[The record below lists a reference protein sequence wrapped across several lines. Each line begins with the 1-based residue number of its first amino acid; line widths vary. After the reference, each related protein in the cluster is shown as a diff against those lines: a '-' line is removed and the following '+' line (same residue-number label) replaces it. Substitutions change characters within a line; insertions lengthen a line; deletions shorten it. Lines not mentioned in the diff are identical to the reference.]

1 MRKDWVVWCVCS
13 GLFLSGC
20 IFANLWAL
28 GSWNLSLLYSW
39 LNSSAGLASWV
50 QAFGA
55 VAAILGAA
63 HLGTQQ
69 IRNSQQ
75 AIEKEKALRSGALLA
90 VYASASK
97 NSRKLSELLEP
108 LPALNVLLL
117 HWKIHAKGMFESNL
131 HVIEGISYQDL
142 VRYEFVVSH
151 TVIYSY
157 MVAIKNL
164 VCELVELCESG
175 EDLASHKP
183 VPDEV
188 KIKSSIAYMYGQIG
202 EHNKLVQEAWL
213 IYKAAYEEYVRELSV
228 SSELEKI
235 ERYR

>member
-1 MRKDWVVWCVCS
+1 MRNDWVVWCICL

-20 IFANLWAL
+20 IFANLWSL
-28 GSWNLSLLYSW
+28 GPWNLSLLYSW
-39 LNSSAGLASWV
+39 LNDSAGLASWA

-63 HLGTQQ
+63 HLGRQQ

-97 NSRKLSELLEP
+97 NSRNLSELLES
-108 LPALNVLLL
+108 LPALNALSLR
-117 HWKIHAKGMFESNL
+117 WKTHIEGMFESNL
-131 HVIEGISYQDL
+131 HIIEGISYQDL

-151 TVIYSY
+151 TVIYSN
-157 MVAIKNL
+157 MVTIKNS
-164 VCELVELCESG
+164 VCNLVELCASD

-183 VPDEV
+183 VYEEV
-188 KIKSSIAYMYGQIG
+188 KIKSSIAHMYGQIG
-202 EHNKLVQEAWL
+202 EHNKLVQEAWR
-213 IYKAAYEEYVRELSV
+213 IYKDIYEEYVRDLGV
-228 SSELEKI
+228 DSELEKI
-235 ERYR
+235 NRYR

>member
-1 MRKDWVVWCVCS
+1 M

-20 IFANLWAL
+20 IFANLWSL
-28 GSWNLSLLYSW
+28 GSWNLNLLYSW
-39 LNSSAGLASWV
+39 LNNSAGLASWA

-75 AIEKEKALRSGALLA
+75 AIEREKALRSGALLA

-97 NSRKLSELLEP
+97 NSRHLSELLESF
-108 LPALNVLLL
+108 PALNILSLR
-117 HWKIHAKGMFESNL
+117 WKTHIKGMFESNL
-131 HVIEGISYQDL
+131 HIIEDISYQDL

-157 MVAIKNL
+157 MRAIKNI

-183 VPDEV
+183 VSEEV
-188 KIKSSIAYMYGQIG
+188 KIKSSIAHMYGQIS
-202 EHNKLVQEAWL
+202 EHNKLVQEAWR
-213 IYKAAYEEYVRELSV
+213 IYKDTYEEYVRDLGV
-228 SSELEKI
+228 DSELEKI